1 MFYLVQFRFE
11 FMKKLNLMILV
22 NLLVM
27 RIPSKSIILMQHFLT
42 IETDVSMSE
51 IKRADHPRFTYRLAF
66 CKSRRSAEQTTF
78 TSPRTMYLPREM
90 LIMTFLSE
98 SHTLVLFGN
107 RAGKKTILLIT
118 YDWYYVT
125 NMYSV
130 MFLASQ

>member
-1 MFYLVQFRFE
+1 
-11 FMKKLNLMILV
+11 
-22 NLLVM
+22 
-27 RIPSKSIILMQHFLT
+27 
-42 IETDVSMSE
+42 MSE

-130 MFLASQ
+130 KLVFGRASMSHH